1 MTKSETQPKPNSHS
15 QSLEYELDI
24 RSLFCALWQ
33 GKIWI
38 ISLAFIFAAVALIV
52 SYMMQQKWS
61 ANAVTDLPTISNL
74 GAYYSQQQFLRNL
87 DSHINETQDNQLP
100 TISNQVY
107 QEFTTQVGSYDT
119 RREFWLNSDYYKT
132 RMEGNAKADAAL
144 LDELID
150 DIQFTPQ
157 DDNKILHDNVKLV
170 AETATDA
177 NRLLREYISFANK
190 RASFNLNEQIKGAW
204 AAKAQ
209 SLKALIKRQEMV
221 AKANY
226 ERRLNNLQQSFKVA
240 QKQGISRNK
249 VDVPI
254 DQLPDSEM
262 FLLGTSLL
270 QAQIETLQATGP
282 NYDESYD
289 QNIAMLKTLNVE
301 PALENNFQTYRY
313 LRTPE
318 DPVKRDSPRR
328 ALMMVIWGMIG
339 ALSGIGIVLLRRNT

>member
-1 MTKSETQPKPNSHS
+1 MTKSETQPKSNSS
-15 QSLEYELDI
+15 LQSLEYELDI

-52 SYMMQQKWS
+52 SYMMQEKWS
-61 ANAVTDLPTISNL
+61 ANAVTDLPTINNL
-74 GAYYSQQQFLRNL
+74 GAYYSQQQFLLNL

-100 TISNQVY
+100 TIANEVY
-107 QEFTTQVGSYDT
+107 QEFTVQVGSYDT
-119 RREFWLNSDYYKT
+119 RREFWLNNDYYKT
-132 RMEGNAKADAAL
+132 RMEGNSKADAEL

-150 DIQFTPQ
+150 NIQFTPKDDDKIL
-157 DDNKILHDNVKLV
+157 DDNIKLV
-170 AETATDA
+170 AETAADA
-177 NRLLREYISFANK
+177 NQLLREYISFANK

-204 AAKAQ
+204 AAKEQ
-209 SLKALIKRQEMV
+209 SLKALVKRQEMA
-221 AKANY
+221 AKAIY
-226 ERRLNNLQQSFKVA
+226 QRRLNALQQSLKVA
-240 QKQGISRNK
+240 QKQGISSNK

-254 DQLPDSEM
+254 DQLANSEM

-282 NYDESYD
+282 NYDENYD
-289 QNIAMLKTLNVE
+289 QNMAMLATLNVA

-328 ALMMVIWGMIG
+328 VLMMVIWGMIG
-339 ALSGIGIVLLRRNT
+339 ALSGVGITLLRRKT